1 MYLYAMNP
9 DKKAGHHE
17 IFHQADEEHMHFFTH
32 LLGVLFILFFGHYL
46 WNAEDLSPRLQLG
59 LMIYLFTFLGVFL
72 ASSAY
77 HLHYLK
83 DHKTQLRKI
92 DHSAIYFFIAGSN
105 TPYLLGF
112 TDGHSGLLFLILMWT
127 LVAFG
132 LIIKWMEVKM
142 PDWISLIYYLFMGWL
157 GIVTMYLIFH
167 EIQLSTLILIIAG
180 GLLYSIGA
188 YFYRYDQIKWYHSIW
203 HLFVLGGAITHFLA
217 IYWQINLV

>member
-1 MYLYAMNP
+1 MNP
-9 DKKAGHHE
+9 DNKVGNHE
-17 IFHQADEEHMHFFTH
+17 INYKADEEHMHFVTH

-46 WNAEDLSPRLQLG
+46 WNAEDLSLRLQTG
-59 LMIYLFTFLGVFL
+59 LMIYLITFLGVFL

-77 HLHYLK
+77 HLHYFK
-83 DHKTQLRKI
+83 EHKNRLRKI

-112 TDGHSGLLFLILMWT
+112 TDGRSGLLFLVLMWG

-132 LIIKWMEVKM
+132 LLIKWLEVKI

-157 GIVTMYLIFH
+157 GVVTMYLIFH
-167 EIQLSTLILIIAG
+167 EIQTTTLILIIVG
-180 GLLYSIGA
+180 GLFYSIGA
-188 YFYRYDQIKWYHSIW
+188 YFYRYDDIKWYHSIW